1 MALTEAVTD
10 TEFQSKVI
18 GSQVP
23 VLVDFWAEWCG
34 PCKMIA
40 PIVDELAVEYE
51 GRVAFAKVDID
62 VNPLTPGQYGVR
74 GIPTLLVFRDGAE
87 VGRIVGFRPKSD
99 LAAELDK
106 ALMAG

>member
-1 MALTEAVTD
+1 MALIEAVTD
-10 TEFQSKVI
+10 SEFQSKVVE
-18 GSQVP
+18 SQIP

-62 VNPLTPGQYGVR
+62 VNPMSPGQYGVR
-74 GIPTLLVFRDGAE
+74 GIPTLLVFRDGEE
-87 VGRIVGFRPKSD
+87 VSRIVGFRPKSD

-106 ALMAG
+106 ALATE